1 MKVAQRTAQRFSAV
15 DCISWLQDLSVAY
28 QMNWR
33 EKLAALEAIEYTNH
47 SVSSVLGVWE
57 RRPQGADGNGLV
69 PVTKKILFF

>member
-1 MKVAQRTAQRFSAV
+1 M
-15 DCISWLQDLSVAY
+15 AY

-69 PVTKKILFF
+69 PVTKKYIIFFSFTLILFPEVQDKLKYTVSSS